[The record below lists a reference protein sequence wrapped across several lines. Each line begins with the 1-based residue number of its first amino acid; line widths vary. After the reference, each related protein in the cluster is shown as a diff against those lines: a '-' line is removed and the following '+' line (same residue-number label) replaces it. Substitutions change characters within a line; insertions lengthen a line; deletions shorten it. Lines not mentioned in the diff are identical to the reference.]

1 MHKKTLLVS
10 FHTAILAS
18 VGFAQTLTLVPSN
31 ANGIYPLGT
40 PVTWNVI
47 SADGTFTSGTY
58 TIRKFGGTQI
68 ASGTIDLTHPNPQI
82 TAPALTEPGTLLA
95 ELKASHPGGNQISA
109 LGGAIAERDKIR
121 PFLARPADF
130 DSFWASKLAAL
141 EAVPMNTTI
150 TQADSGNAN
159 VLYYQLEFDNCT
171 GQKIYAQMARP
182 VNGTSF
188 PAMISMQYAGVYAL
202 PKTNVTNS
210 AAQGWLAMNVMAHP
224 YPYDQ
229 PAEFYTALSGEGG
242 VLENY
247 PKIGNTSRDTS
258 YFLGMILGCV
268 RSADYL
274 CSRPDWNGTTL
285 LATGI
290 SQGGF
295 QAIALAAFEPR
306 VTAVITRIPAGAES
320 AGIFAGRGHGWPY
333 WTTPSATNAELIRE
347 TSCYYDLINF
357 APRVKVPTLVGM
369 GLIDTTCPPS
379 GVHGMI
385 NELQGSKEVVFSPR
399 EGHSGGTD
407 TVFNARSTVWTS
419 ALRVGSPAPIANLLA
434 ALTVQ
439 ATPVSDSS
447 ILLQWTNYDAG
458 ASAYVLEY
466 TTTPGSGWQT
476 LAEPAA
482 ATISHTHSGLAAD
495 TPYYYRMRAVA
506 PAAEVP
512 PLATTMSP
520 ASDNISVSASTPTSE
535 PPTPEPR
542 VFFRLRVEQ
551 AD

>member
-1 MHKKTLLVS
+1 MKTLFFS
-10 FHTAILAS
+10 IYTAILAS
-18 VGFAQTLTLVPSN
+18 ISFAQSLTLAPIN
-31 ANGIYPLGT
+31 ANGIYNLGS
-40 PVTWNVI
+40 PVTWNV
-47 SADGTFTSGTY
+47 SFSGGTFTSGSY
-58 TIRKFGGTQI
+58 TIKKFGGTQI
-68 ASGTIDLTHPNPQI
+68 ASGTIDLTQPNPQI
-82 TAPALTEPGTLLA
+82 TASALTEPGTLLA
-95 ELKASHPGGNQISA
+95 ELKAIPSGGSQISA
-109 LGGAIAERDKIR
+109 LGGAIAEPDKIR
-121 PFLARPADF
+121 PSLARPADF

-150 TQADSGNAN
+150 TQMDSGNAN
-159 VLYYQLEFDNCT
+159 VLYYQLEFDNYN

-182 VNGTSF
+182 VSGTSF

-210 AAQGWLAMNVMAHP
+210 AAQGWLAINVMAHP

-229 PAEFYTALSGEGG
+229 PAEFYNALGG
-242 VLENY
+242 VGGALYNY

-268 RSADYL
+268 RSADYI
-274 CSRPDWNGTTL
+274 CSRSDWNGTTL

-295 QAIALAAFEPR
+295 QAIALAALEPR

-333 WTTPSATNAELIRE
+333 WTTPSATNAELIKE
-347 TSCYYDLINF
+347 TSRYYDIINF
-357 APRVKVPTLVGM
+357 APGVKVPTLVGM

-385 NELQGSKEVVFSPR
+385 NELQGSKEVVFSPL
-399 EGHSGGTD
+399 EGHSGGTY
-407 TVFNARSTVWTS
+407 TAFNARSTAWTS
-419 ALRVGSPAPIANLLA
+419 ALRVGSPAPVANLLTA
-434 ALTVQ
+434 PTVQ

-447 ILLQWTNYDAG
+447 ILLQWTNNDAG

-482 ATISHTHSGLAAD
+482 GTTSYTHSGLAAD

-520 ASDNISVSASTPTSE
+520 ASDNISVSASTQTSE

-551 AD
+551 ED